1 MRINGRRTKAITG
14 LVSIGIAIAVIP
26 SLFPIQEWSGELNQ
40 WLQSLGIWALP
51 AFVGLYVLVSVCGLP
66 NVVLLLLAG
75 TLFGFVK
82 GIASASV
89 ADTAGAI
96 ACFLLGRTLLRK
108 RLTAWI
114 GHNAQFTQL
123 DQAVAQKG
131 WKILLLSRLSPMIP
145 SNILNYGFS
154 LTKISFWQYLLC
166 TWLGMLPIISF
177 YIYIGYIS
185 MSLLGGSSKSSLIV
199 LQVAGLGVAI
209 ALAIYITHFARKAIT
224 STNSSNQ

>member
-1 MRINGRRTKAITG
+1 MQVNRRRAKTLLG
-14 LVSIGIAIAVIP
+14 LVGIGIAIAVLP
-26 SLFPIQEWSGELNQ
+26 SLLPIKEWSDELNQ

-51 AFVGLYVLVSVCGLP
+51 AFVALYVLVSVCGLP

-75 TLFGFVK
+75 TAFGFIK
-82 GIASASV
+82 GVASASV

-96 ACFLLGRTLLRK
+96 ACFLLGRSLLRK

-114 GHNAQFTQL
+114 GHNAQFAQL

-131 WKILLLSRLSPMIP
+131 WKILLLSRLSPLIP

-185 MSLLGGSSKSSLIV
+185 MSLLGGSSKSSLIL
-199 LQVAGLGVAI
+199 LQIAGLGVAI
-209 ALAIYITHFARKAIT
+209 ALSVYVTHFARKVIGSA
-224 STNSSNQ
+224 NSSNQ

>member
-1 MRINGRRTKAITG
+1 MRQRRIKTILALAG
-14 LVSIGIAIAVIP
+14 IGIAIAVLP
-26 SLFPIQEWSGELNQ
+26 SLVPISEWSGALNH
-40 WLQSLGIWALP
+40 WLRSLGVWALP

-75 TLFGFVK
+75 TVFGFVK
-82 GIASASV
+82 GVMSASV

-96 ACFLLGRTLLRK
+96 ACFSLGRSLLRK
-108 RLTAWI
+108 RLTTWI
-114 GHNAQFTQL
+114 GHNAQFAQF

-177 YIYIGYIS
+177 YIYIGYVSMNLIS
-185 MSLLGGSSKSSLIV
+185 SSSKSSFIV
-199 LQVAGLGVAI
+199 LQIAGLAIAI
-209 ALAIYITHFARKAIT
+209 ALAVYITHFARKPLT
-224 STNSSNQ
+224 LVNK